1 MIIWMIFA
9 GQFKVGD
16 IGGSRRSSV
25 RSRPCPCGPCASP
38 LRGAFQTRRLLG
50 GSRGRRRFGEE
61 PRSRPGKAAER
72 NGTAVPPP
80 PPTEKTTNHGFGNRF
95 MDEFGFSRL
104 AAGGQGVQERFW
116 TRKHRKARGDLSK
129 APCESFQGQVL
140 SDLRLVDQH
149 ISEAPAAGSAALHGP
164 ARPDSSCAASR
175 RWLTSKSVS
184 RCRERSRTR
193 VD

>member
-1 MIIWMIFA
+1 MDDLCWPVQSWRYWRLKKKLREIEA
-9 GQFKVGD
+9 LPLRPLRVALK
-16 IGGSRRSSV
+16 RRFPNASPSW
-25 RSRPCPCGPCASP
+25 RLSRPPA
-38 LRGAFQTRRLLG
+38 LRGRASKPPRQG
-50 GSRGRRRFGEE
+50 RGT
-61 PRSRPGKAAER
+61 ER
-72 NGTAVPPP
+72 NGRSPP
-80 PPTEKTTNHGFGNRF
+80 PPTEKTTNQGFGNRF